1 LAWGVFLWP
10 GFAKGNL
17 GLSYDW
23 INGFLEGVGKECRCQ
38 RNNIVVALALN
49 SIPLGGMF
57 LGRDA
62 NVTKAV
68 QDKTFCDA
76 GREGLD
82 R

>member
-1 LAWGVFLWP
+1 
-10 GFAKGNL
+10 
-17 GLSYDW
+17 LSRIG

-38 RNNIVVALALN
+38 RNNMLVELALI

-57 LGRDA
+57 CGRDA
-62 NVTKAV
+62 NVTKV
-68 QDKTFCDA
+68 IQNETLFDA